1 MKRTL
6 SFVLV
11 LLLLIAAVSV
21 SAAERCEGPGFATPT
36 EAARAY
42 LEAINAGDIDSALST
57 FAIETYA
64 EHLDTK
70 AFIRRMGCIGESVYQ
85 TIPTTGTLGK
95 GLLVEKRRSEIVNYL
110 WMAYTNYST
119 INANLEWKNGY
130 VAPLKEDADIIAA
143 VSRIESVSA
152 DQYIGRLHI
161 TGSLLPT
168 NPLVRAIL
176 PDGYFSESLQKSIRV
191 KCDAQGADE
200 LMDVLVLFD
209 IGGKP
214 YVQTM
219 ECVRYGETWY
229 NQSLMSTI
237 CMMFGMDSHSGGI
250 LPISGLSK

>member
-11 LLLLIAAVSV
+11 LLFLIAAVSV

-42 LEAINAGDIDSALST
+42 LEAINAGDIGSALST

-64 EHLDTK
+64 EHFDTK
-70 AFIRRMGCIGESVYQ
+70 AYIQCVACVGKSIYQ
-85 TIPTTGTLGK
+85 TIPTAGTLGK
-95 GLLVEKRRSEIVNYL
+95 GLLAEKRRSDIVNHL

-119 INANLEWKNGY
+119 MNADLEWKNDFIS
-130 VAPLKEDADIIAA
+130 PLKEDEKIDAV

-168 NPLVRAIL
+168 NPLVRALL
-176 PDGYFSESLQKSIRV
+176 PVQYFSEPLQKNIRNR
-191 KCDAQGADE
+191 CNYLGADE
-200 LMDVLVLFD
+200 LTDVLVLFD
-209 IGGKP
+209 IGGEP

-237 CMMFGMDSHSGGI
+237 CMILNASTDSGGI